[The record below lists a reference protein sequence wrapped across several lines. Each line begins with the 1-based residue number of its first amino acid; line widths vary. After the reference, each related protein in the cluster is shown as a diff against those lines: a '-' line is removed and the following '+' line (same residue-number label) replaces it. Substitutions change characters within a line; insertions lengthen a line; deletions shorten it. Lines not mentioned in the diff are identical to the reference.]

1 MSEQCQRHHEPYAR
15 DFCLTHDSFYV
26 YDGDDLCTHARA
38 VTAEATIKRVR
49 ELCERQSFR
58 ATAEGYCVVMRVV
71 ETREVLRVL
80 DGEQ

>member
-1 MSEQCQRHHEPYAR
+1 MSEQCQRHHESYAR

-26 YDGDDLCTHARA
+26 YDDDDLCTHARA

-49 ELCERQSFR
+49 ELADTWLSDGASWGPHTARCILR
-58 ATAEGYCVVMRVV
+58 A
-71 ETREVLRVL
+71 L